1 MRWPTPAT
9 HRPPAAN
16 NHVVEAP
23 DPTTQVPSRHKVARV
38 NGVLV
43 DLYAEAMA
51 YRVLGLSVAT
61 GLLTLFCAIG
71 LMSSRNFTLAMIAFY
86 GGQGLTGL
94 MVGYG
99 LYLRHTPVRLPPP
112 ASSDASPPQPAIG
125 SPGAAHAPQAHW
137 RWLYAFGYG
146 LVALVPLL
154 GILPAAQ
161 ICGDIHRIFNA
172 LGLPI
177 GHFGPTNAAIDALH
191 LGACHRCG
199 YDIREQASNTCP
211 ECGADVAGDK
221 PESQSLLRLVE
232 IDRQAASRASRSTM
246 SVGLLGLV
254 VGIGQFAALFAV
266 SRPDSGALLLIWS
279 ASIPM
284 LFLGGVI
291 AGRGK
296 KVLAASGTV
305 DDLAVVLA
313 MLIWPVLGGV
323 LLMKMS
329 NRLSEA
335 ANSGRNC

>member
-1 MRWPTPAT
+1 
-9 HRPPAAN
+9 
-16 NHVVEAP
+16 VEAP
-23 DPTTQVPSRHKVARV
+23 KPTTRDQSRHKVARV

-51 YRVLGLSVAT
+51 YRVLGLAVAA
-61 GLLTLFCAIG
+61 GVLTLIIAIT

-94 MVGYG
+94 MVGFG
-99 LYLRHTPVRLPPP
+99 LYLRHTPVILPPP
-112 ASSDASPPQPAIG
+112 ASNDAPTTQPVIG
-125 SPGAAHAPQAHW
+125 PLGSAHGRQAAR
-137 RWLYAFGYG
+137 RWLYAIGYG
-146 LVALVPLL
+146 TVALVPLVGL
-154 GILPAAQ
+154 APAAQ
-161 ICGDIHRIFNA
+161 LCGDIHRIFNA

-221 PESQSLLRLVE
+221 PESQSQLRLVE
-232 IDRQAASRASRSTM
+232 IDRQAASRASRTTM